1 MCNLEELLDISCNIV
16 KDTNEIVK
24 NLTTITIYNGSISF
38 NVNQEAVIA
47 NPWHYADT
55 MRNLRYLIDKFNM
68 EMAKA
73 LISQMNKVKYL
84 LVLENNI
91 LNSLT
96 KEDINKYLGQL
107 DSFSNKYSEEV
118 ITRVRERI
126 MVREYILEGISIS
139 GDKILT
145 PSFLDNYNFYSREI
159 IPCIVNIEVY
169 KRLKGNIKALDNILS
184 FWFVRGLYSLYEKNK
199 FSAMRDNALMEFILF
214 NYNTIPEKVPEI
226 RIDYNSVLNTYYND
240 DEDNEEY
247 SDYIMNSIY
256 EAIDIIRSI
265 DPFNNDI
272 EEIYEL
278 LYNFTLIET
287 LITSLGI
294 EELEEIKSYCEE
306 VINNMNR
313 PYIKLIKKMIN
324 NNEKN

>member
-38 NVNQEAVIA
+38 NVNQEAVMA

-55 MRNLRYLIDKFNM
+55 IRKFSGLIDNFNIM
-68 EMAKA
+68 MAKA
-73 LISQMNKVKYL
+73 LISQMNKVRDL

-91 LNSLT
+91 LNSLS

-139 GDKILT
+139 GDKILI

-159 IPCIVNIEVY
+159 IPCIVNIAVY

-184 FWFVRGLYSLYEKNK
+184 FWFVRVLYSLYENNK

-226 RIDYNSVLNTYYND
+226 RIDFNSVLNTYYND

-247 SDYIMNSIY
+247 SDYIMNRIY

-313 PYIKLIKKMIN
+313 PCIKLIKKMIN